1 MAALGR
7 WRDAMPLENVSDR
20 LIGDMVTEVGQC
32 AGYPMVALVWSSPW
46 SYARRGPRSQDRWRP
61 SGMVTTFHG
70 VANERVRVQQK
81 LACSVGDRPTGAKV
95 RSSVAGIAG
104 GRETELLK
112 PIDKAIL
119 GMVSESP
126 GCNANEPKGGLE
138 NSSSEGRA
146 RALWGKAA
154 RIVATDRRGEK
165 LRRGGRDGTVTRA
178 C

>member
-1 MAALGR
+1 MNPLGEDSVGIN
-7 WRDAMPLENVSDR
+7 WRGVVNV
-20 LIGDMVTEVGQC
+20 
-32 AGYPMVALVWSSPW
+32 
-46 SYARRGPRSQDRWRP
+46 
-61 SGMVTTFHG
+61 
-70 VANERVRVQQK
+70 RVRVQQK

-126 GCNANEPKGGLE
+126 GCNANEPIGGLE

-165 LRRGGRDGTVTRA
+165 LWRGGRDGTVTRA